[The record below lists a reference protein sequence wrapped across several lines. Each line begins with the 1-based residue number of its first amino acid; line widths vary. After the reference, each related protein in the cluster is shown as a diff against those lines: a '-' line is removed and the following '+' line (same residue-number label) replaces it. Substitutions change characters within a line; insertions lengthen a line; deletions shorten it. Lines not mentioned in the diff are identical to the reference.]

1 MVAVVAGNGLGLFN
15 TSLNTLGGQGVLG
28 QGGFGQAGGQT
39 WVNAAS
45 GNLILQFTDK
55 QLSGQGL
62 DLFHQRTYN
71 ALGDDE
77 GAWRWD
83 GERRVTLNGSLNVAG
98 SSVVRTTGDG
108 HETRYLWNGSLCLY
122 QSSDGEGAHDSL
134 KWDATA
140 SEWVWTDGSRRT
152 EERYNGT
159 SGLLRQ
165 VKDAT
170 GTLIE
175 YGYTSIGAE
184 EKLTSVKDA
193 SDQELVLVYNDGG
206 QLVRLDTRNY
216 ADWPLARQVYYS
228 YDDKGRLSS
237 VTTDLTPADNSIS
250 DGKVYTT
257 TYTYDGVSSRI
268 AGVSQSD
275 GTSVSFTYELVGSE
289 YRIKTVVDSS
299 GTTGFSYNLIERST
313 QIVDGAGRQWDYR
326 YDESGR
332 LLEVLAPTVG
342 TQRISTRYAYDAE
355 GNVLQITDGRGNTLS
370 YGYDA
375 NGNRVLER
383 DAAGNT
389 VKRVFSAA
397 NQVLNEIRFSE
408 PATWNAATSTWTEP
422 SSATG
427 EVTRFSYDADNR
439 LRFVLSPLGVVTEY
453 RYNGLGQRISE
464 RVFAD
469 ARYAVSSLAN
479 EVVIAESDLNTW
491 AVAQER
497 DLTRTSLTAWAYD
510 TQGNLSQTTRYATV
524 AADGLGV
531 LDAAA
536 TRTEWVYS
544 PNGQLKQSLVIRGVD
559 RSTRAVISSYG
570 YDGLGRLL
578 TEADASGSRTYT
590 YNGAS
595 RQVIFTN
602 SAGLSVTR
610 TYDTAG
616 RLLSVS
622 EEAASLPATRL
633 TQYRYDAA
641 GRLVMV
647 QDATGVRSYTF
658 YDELGRVSARVD
670 GRGAVTE
677 FRYNET
683 SQKAS
688 ETRYATRVDTSG
700 WYNGTQVVK
709 THIDQIRPAP
719 NASEDRKTTFT
730 YDSAGRLIES
740 ADALNNSKTY
750 GYDGLGRL
758 IREEDGER
766 VTRTFYD
773 EDGRV
778 AGALDAAGYLRE
790 NKYDAA
796 GRLTRVIRYSIL
808 TAEASRAS
816 GTFAQLRPSATGAL
830 SDWYFYDD
838 QGRQIGHVDEQGF
851 VSETVYDDAANKQ
864 QSIRYATVYTSPVGI
879 DFAAIRTAVAGGA
892 KQITT
897 TTFDGYGRVSQR
909 QDYAGTITAYTYD
922 AAGRL
927 ISEVRAQGAGEART
941 SLWRYDALGQVLGKL
956 SGEGAARITAG
967 MTDAQVQATYAQYG
981 LTYTF
986 DAAGRQLSVTDPAGN
1001 TVLSY
1006 FDAAGNLTYT
1016 VNKLG
1021 EVTETEYNAFGEA
1034 TKNTRFLDRV
1044 STTGLTGG
1052 LLTTPLSVLTQA
1064 IRNNAGNST
1073 QRYSFDRRGQLASST
1088 DALGYVTSYGYNGFG
1103 EKTSITRT
1111 ISQGSTPKSTTT
1123 WLAYSKRGELLE
1135 TAEDIGGLSR
1145 STFTEYDAFGRVI
1158 SRTDG
1163 RGLISKTRYDNGG
1176 RAVVQTNPLNQ
1187 SETTE
1192 YDAFGRV
1199 LKVTDALSRV
1209 TSYSYDDASRTLTQ
1223 TLPDGVTVVTSRNRH
1238 GETLSLKDA
1247 RGNTTSYTYNKD
1259 GQLLTSTNALSGVT
1273 TNTYDAAGLRLS
1285 VKDAS
1290 GNVIDYTYDALGRT
1304 LTATDALDNV
1314 STYDYDGQG
1323 RKIRLTEGYG
1333 SSAVRVTEYRYDAL
1347 GQLQS
1352 IVQDPAGL
1360 KLTTSYVY
1368 DGLGRQLEVRQGTLA
1383 SPAQQVTRYEF
1394 DNLGRRVAETVDP
1407 DGLKLSTLYEYNDN
1421 DQIIKKTQVL
1431 DPQTKTGYS
1440 TTYAYDNAGR
1450 LTSVTDVLG
1459 FTESYTYDTVGNR
1472 LTLKNKKGHVW
1483 TYSYDVRNRLVEE
1496 VSPSI
1501 SAGSIDAAGTVT
1513 AKTVRSVTL
1522 ISYDANG
1529 NVLSRSEG
1537 ILRDPTYPAVA
1548 DDVSQAR
1555 TTSYTYDKLNR
1566 QITITSPGWY
1576 NKATGAF
1583 QQAGDGTSNTF
1594 QVVTTVTYDAVGNAV
1609 RNRVKANNTGTAATD
1624 YVDSYKVYDKA
1635 GRVTHDIDA
1644 MGGVIAYGYDA
1655 VGNAISTKRYANALT
1670 GSVPARG
1677 YYLTA
1682 DITATNLVG
1691 DAAKD
1696 RTLTS
1701 SFDKAGRKVSVKQDF
1716 VTLFTFTG
1724 NVSTSTEASLA
1735 PTTVYTY
1742 DALGR
1747 VISETLQGRD
1757 ANGVVQQTGATTTY
1771 YYDKAGNRI
1780 GTVDALGYYTKS
1792 EYDQLGRLSRQIEYK
1807 TALSSW
1813 TTSSVPA
1820 APASQA
1826 DDRITEYD
1834 YDAMGRVTQVT
1845 RKNVRYWSQDATSF
1859 SGVVTSQELRGDIV
1873 ESTTTYDAVGNALTI
1888 TDALGNTTTTGYDAL
1903 GRVIKVTEPA
1913 RWATKAGAVDPFALG
1928 FDGIVLASPVTTY
1941 VLNVFGQA
1949 IREIRAA
1956 GVDANGVAQAGA
1968 SRTTR
1973 TLFDA
1978 VGNEIKSIDA
1988 TSNSETYK
1996 VDVAGRRIQELQA
2009 VDMTLNGWTWL
2020 DGNKFRFQQEI
2031 KRNFEYDKLGRQTAS
2046 IAWYGD
2052 WDGLTKAAKESV
2064 EYNGFGEI
2072 TARRMNGEL
2081 TALYNYNQVGRV
2093 ESYADMKDWIVGVS
2107 YDLAGNATRNT
2118 QIGQLWGSAD
2128 DDRITYTRYDKLG
2141 RAIEQHLPSFSA
2153 NTSADT
2159 LNNVALS
2166 KVTPIIRQS
2175 FDRWGNVLSRTDARG
2190 YSTQYGYDH
2199 NNRLYSETYAATTV
2213 LRENNTSYRAS
2224 AIKIHQFDAAGR
2236 HIADQDKIDPDNT
2249 TTSILRTRQKVY
2261 NQAGEMEREVDA
2273 LGNWRT
2279 YRVDAFGNRI
2289 ATRSETGVVTVDT
2302 FDQMDRHTS
2311 HGIIRNGAS
2320 VTLLTN
2326 RYDQAGR
2333 LVAETTGTAEVEET
2347 LTATANTSNWNSN
2360 ASGVAGNTRYTL
2372 RDALGNIQWQLNES
2386 KVIKLLGYDAY
2397 GRKVSERN
2405 NLGNSQTWTYS
2416 TGDWSRLI
2424 KHSDLSGRVFE
2435 YGYNLFGE
2443 LATETYKTNPAP
2455 DTENV
2460 SVRTY
2465 GYYENGLLKSI
2476 SDVFTSSSYGTEWG
2490 DFWNKYTY
2498 ISEYAYDRSG
2508 AKVLERTSGVNDY
2521 NFLSVPDLHGSY
2533 YASASEVRN
2542 QYDELGRLLA
2552 IKMPSGSYMTGSPE
2566 YSMSSVSTARI
2577 DNLAYSYDEFGN
2589 KRRIYLDTT
2598 SQTGV
2603 RTVRDDWYKYDA
2615 EGRVLVAEGF
2625 VDGTSVVA
2633 GKLNGVAKGY
2643 TESYNA
2649 SGQRISQETWNSTVN
2664 GQERYIKDS
2673 FTYNDLG
2680 LMQTQQYSYQYRAAA
2695 GDSNDAILSTA
2706 NMGMVSSL
2714 VYDAFGK
2721 RTSYSQYTNNTVS
2734 KVTHYSYRGDG
2745 MLHSQFENKIEGGV
2759 EWRAQAVYFNETNM
2773 IDAAGN
2779 QALYRWVAL
2788 NKNGSINSRGD
2799 YWTVFVGYDS
2809 YKELK
2814 VTVSSTKSGGAGV
2827 TQNYYSD
2834 RGELQGIVV
2843 KGAKNYTRQ
2852 LASNREGL
2860 VLDSGDGREAVY
2872 FSGRQLAEIG
2882 SRVDL
2887 ISQIEPVSQ
2896 DMFGL
2901 TPGNHVVAEGDT
2913 LQSIAMQVWGDDALW
2928 YLIADANGL
2937 SAADLLVV
2945 GDSLK
2950 IPNVQGATHND
2961 SNDFKPYNPR
2971 DVIGDTTPTP
2981 RPPKPKKKKKSGG
2994 LSSVV
2999 MVVVAVVAAVFTAGA
3014 ALSAMGAAG
3023 SFMSIGATAMTAGG
3037 VGAATLGGSAL
3048 AAGVAALGAGAMVG
3062 SAASQL
3068 SGMAMGVQDKFSWSQ
3083 VAAAGITGAISGGVG
3098 VYANGLT
3105 TAQRFVATAATN
3117 YPASYVGNKVAGLDA
3132 SFSWS
3137 AMAASVVGSAIGSYV
3152 GGYTGNAAK
3161 ATTLGGFVKGAA
3173 GNQFSALT
3181 TAAITDKWFGG
3192 ARPSYGQVATDAF
3205 GNTLAG
3211 YVVEEMAS
3219 RGVAQE
3225 VRTAMDAAGVAYS
3238 VNEHGGLET
3247 PSAHTLDAIERLARN
3262 GASGSEIAQL
3272 LNDEG
3277 MRSSILTKAVPLGD
3291 GRIAYH
3297 HESGAVSYSTLPDSP
3312 IVGTIDDLSG
3322 GALVLDPMLVSAVTG
3337 PSEDNAFVQTVNTVI
3352 PPIHDA
3358 QVALGAFAEQ
3368 HPIGSRIVGFGA
3380 QAVMYAAMGPA
3391 AAVKDIIFD
3400 NTLGPYIEQGQTYAE
3415 SRLSEFYQGKGVRS
3429 DAAPMAASAT
3439 FFGVSMVLGRVSEGI
3454 FAATHAY
3461 RRANVPNSAAAR
3473 RVEVSNGYSYQ
3484 FDEAGRIDL
3493 IEADLVRNPAQSRN
3507 VAAQRNAGG
3516 QDRLPDDQGG
3526 HYIGRR
3532 FNGPLEDFNHFAQ
3545 NGNFNMGP
3553 YKALE
3558 NSWDTALKQGSSVR
3572 VQIKPSYLGDSLRPD
3587 TLHVQ
3592 YWIDDV
3598 SDEVFF
3604 YNREGGR

>member
-28 QGGFGQAGGQT
+28 QGGFGQAGGQA

-55 QLSGQGL
+55 QFSGQGL

-71 ALGDDE
+71 AQGDYE
-77 GAWRWD
+77 GGWRWD

-108 HETRYLWNGSLCLY
+108 HETRYLWNGSLY

-159 SGLLRQ
+159 TGLLRQ

-175 YGYTSIGAE
+175 YGYTTIGAE

-193 SDQELVLVYNDGG
+193 SGQELVLVYNAGG
-206 QLVRLDTRNY
+206 QLERLDTRNY
-216 ADWPLARQVYYS
+216 AGWPLARQVYYS
-228 YDDKGRLSS
+228 YDAQGRLIS
-237 VTTDLTPADNSIS
+237 VTTDLTPADNSTS

-257 TYTYDGVSSRI
+257 TYAYDGASSRI

-299 GTTGFSYNLIERST
+299 GTTSFSYNLIGRST

-389 VKRVFSAA
+389 VKRVFNAA

-408 PATWNAATSTWTEP
+408 PATWNAVTSTWTESP
-422 SSATG
+422 SASG

-464 RVFAD
+464 RTFAD
-469 ARYAVSSLAN
+469 ARYAVTSLAN
-479 EVVIAESDLNTW
+479 EAVIAESDLNTW
-491 AVAQER
+491 VSDPIR
-497 DLTRTSLTAWAYD
+497 DLTRTSLTEWTYD
-510 TQGNLSQTTRYATV
+510 YRGNLSLTTRYATV
-524 AADGLGV
+524 TTSGV
-531 LDAAA
+531 GVMDAAA
-536 TRTEWVYS
+536 TRTELVYN
-544 PNGQLKQSLVIRGVD
+544 PRGMLIQSLVIQGAD
-559 RSTRAVISSYG
+559 RTTKVEVSSYS

-578 TEADASGSRTYT
+578 TEKDASGTRTYT

-595 RQVIFTN
+595 RQAIYTN

-610 TYDTAG
+610 TYDAAG

-622 EEAASLPATRL
+622 EEAASLPAARL

-641 GRLVMV
+641 GRLAMV

-709 THIDQIRPAP
+709 IHIDQIRPAA
-719 NASEDRKTTFT
+719 NASEDRKTIFT
-730 YDSAGRLIES
+730 YDSAGRLIGS

-758 IREEDGER
+758 IREEDGDR

-778 AGALDAAGYLRE
+778 AGVLDAAGYLRE

-796 GRLTRVIRYSIL
+796 GRLTRIIRYSIL
-808 TAEASRAS
+808 TPEASRAS
-816 GTFAQLRPSATGAL
+816 GTFAQLRPAATGAL

-864 QSIRYATVYTSPVGI
+864 QSIRYATVYTSLVGI

-956 SGEGAARITAG
+956 SGEGAVRITVG
-967 MTDAQVQATYAQYG
+967 MTDAQVQAVYAQYG
-981 LTYTF
+981 LTYGF

-1006 FDAAGNLTYT
+1006 FDAAGNLTHT

-1052 LLTTPLSVLTQA
+1052 LLTTSLSVLTQA
-1064 IRNNAGNST
+1064 IRNNAGNSA

-1088 DALGYVTSYGYNGFG
+1088 DALGYITSYGYNRFG
-1103 EKTSITRT
+1103 EKTSLTRT
-1111 ISQGSTPKSTTT
+1111 KSQGSAPKSTTT
-1123 WLAYSKRGELLE
+1123 WLAYSKRGELIQ

-1145 STFTEYDAFGRVI
+1145 STFTEYDAFGRVV

-1163 RGLISKTRYDNGG
+1163 RGLTSTTRYDNGG
-1176 RAVVQTNPLNQ
+1176 RVVVHTNPLNQ

-1209 TSYSYDDASRTLTQ
+1209 TSYSYNDASRTLTQ

-1273 TNTYDAAGLRLS
+1273 TNTYDEAGLKLS
-1285 VKDAS
+1285 VKDAA
-1290 GNVIDYTYDALGRT
+1290 GNVTSYTYDALGRT
-1304 LTATDALDNV
+1304 LTATDALGNV
-1314 STYDYDGQG
+1314 SAYDYDGQG
-1323 RKIRLTEGYG
+1323 RKIRLTEGVG
-1333 SSAVRVTEYRYDAL
+1333 SSAVRVTEYRYDTQ

-1360 KLTTSYVY
+1360 QLTTSYVY
-1368 DGLGRQLEVRQGTLA
+1368 DGLGRQLEVRRGTLA
-1383 SPAQQVTRYEF
+1383 FPTQQVTRYEF
-1394 DNLGRRVAETVDP
+1394 DNLGRRVAEYVDP
-1407 DGLKLSTLYEYNDN
+1407 DGLNLTTRYEYDGN
-1421 DQIIKKTQVL
+1421 DQVSKKIQVL
-1431 DPQTKTGYS
+1431 DANTSYA

-1450 LTSVTDVLG
+1450 LTSVTDALG
-1459 FTESYTYDTVGNR
+1459 FKESYTYDAVGNR
-1472 LTLKNKKGHVW
+1472 LTLKNKKGHIW
-1483 TYSYDVRNRLVEE
+1483 TYSYDERNRLVEE
-1496 VSPSI
+1496 VSPPLTV
-1501 SAGSIDAAGTVT
+1501 GNIDAAGTVT
-1513 AKTVRSVTL
+1513 AKTLRSVTL

-1537 ILRDPTYPAVA
+1537 ILRDPTYPAIV
-1548 DDVSQAR
+1548 DDASQAR

-1583 QQAGDGTSNTF
+1583 QQASDGTTNTF

-1609 RNRVKANNTGTAATD
+1609 RNRVKVNNSGTAATD
-1624 YVDSYKVYDKA
+1624 YVDSYKVYDKV

-1682 DITATNLVG
+1682 DITATNLVA
-1691 DAAKD
+1691 DAARD

-1701 SFDKAGRKVSVKQDF
+1701 SFDKAGRKVSVQQDF

-1724 NVSTSTEASLA
+1724 NVATSTEASLA

-1747 VISETLQGRD
+1747 VIRETLQARD
-1757 ANGVVQQTGATTTY
+1757 ANAVVQQTGATTTY

-1807 TALSSW
+1807 TALASW

-1820 APASQA
+1820 APSSQA
-1826 DDRITEYD
+1826 DDRITQYA
-1834 YDAMGRVTQVT
+1834 YDAMGRVTKVT
-1845 RKNVRYWSQDATSF
+1845 RENVRYWSQDATSF

-1913 RWATKAGAVDPFALG
+1913 RWAAKAGVVDPFALG

-1949 IREIRAA
+1949 IREIRAV

-1996 VDVAGRRIQELQA
+1996 VDVAGRRIQELQT

-2081 TALYNYNQVGRV
+2081 TALYNYNQVGRS
-2093 ESYADMKDWIVGVS
+2093 ESYADMKDWIVVVH

-2141 RAIEQHLPSFSA
+2141 RAIEQHLPAFSA

-2159 LNNVALS
+2159 LNNVALT

-2199 NNRLYSETYAATTV
+2199 NNRLYSETYAATSV
-2213 LRENNTSYRAS
+2213 LRENNTNYRAS

-2236 HIADQDKIDPDNT
+2236 HIADQDQIDPDNAAP
-2249 TTSILRTRQKVY
+2249 SILRTRHKVY

-2311 HGIIRNGAS
+2311 HGIIRNGAK

-2333 LVAETTGTAEVEET
+2333 LVAETTGTTEVEET
-2347 LTATANTSNWNSN
+2347 LSATANTSNWSSN
-2360 ASGVAGNTRYTL
+2360 VSGVAGNTRYTL
-2372 RDALGNIQWQLNES
+2372 RDARGNILWQLNES

-2424 KHSDLSGRVFE
+2424 KHSDLSGRVFD
-2435 YGYNLFGE
+2435 YTYNLFGE
-2443 LATETYKTNPAP
+2443 LATETVKGKT
-2455 DTENV
+2455 
-2460 SVRTY
+2460 TY
-2465 GYYENGLLKSI
+2465 PVWLGEYDSTLTRSYDYYENGLLKSI
-2476 SDVFTSSSYGTEWG
+2476 EDAEVNTKVIDGGTDTMSYRYKSAYTYDKSGLRVSEKNSSSILSRYAYGTSVDNYFENPQ
-2490 DFWNKYTY
+2490 D
-2498 ISEYAYDRSG
+2498 
-2508 AKVLERTSGVNDY
+2508 TS
-2521 NFLSVPDLHGSY
+2521 
-2533 YASASEVRN
+2533 SEVRYS
-2542 QYDELGRLLA
+2542 YDELGRLA
-2552 IKMPSGSYMTGSPE
+2552 AAKMPAGTLRAGAPELHMKFDFTGWSDLSGLVLE
-2566 YSMSSVSTARI
+2566 NTARV

-2589 KRRIYLDTT
+2589 RRRVYLDTT
-2598 SQTGV
+2598 SQAGV

-2643 TESYNA
+2643 TADYNA
-2649 SGQRISQETWNSTVN
+2649 SGQRISQETWNSSVN

-2721 RTSYSQYTNNTVS
+2721 RTSYSQYTNNSVS

-2809 YKELK
+2809 YKEFK
-2814 VTVSSTKSGGAGV
+2814 VTASSTNSAGAGV
-2827 TQNYYSD
+2827 TQNYYND
-2834 RGELQGIVV
+2834 RGELQEIVV
-2843 KGAKNYTRQ
+2843 TGKSNYTRAI
-2852 LASNREGL
+2852 ASNREGL
-2860 VLDSGDGREAVY
+2860 ILDSGDGREAVY
-2872 FSGRQLAEIG
+2872 FSGRQLAEVG

-2937 SAADLLVV
+2937 TAADVLVV

-2961 SNDFKPYNPR
+2961 ANDFKPYNPR

-3014 ALSAMGAAG
+3014 AAAAIASIGTTTGIGTAALAGGMGALGMGAGTAAMGLSYGLG
-3023 SFMSIGATAMTAGG
+3023 SAIAGG
-3037 VGAATLGGSAL
+3037 IAGGAI
-3048 AAGVAALGAGAMVG
+3048 G

-3068 SGMAMGVQDKFSWSQ
+3068 TGMALGVVDGFSWGQVAAGAITGGLTGGAGFYAGQMAGAGSWARNTSEILSGAVKNPGGWQMASAYATKGVFDYAASQ
-3083 VAAAGITGAISGGVG
+3083 VANRVVG
-3098 VYANGLT
+3098 LNT
-3105 TAQRFVATAATN
+3105 
-3117 YPASYVGNKVAGLDA
+3117 
-3132 SFSWS
+3132 SFSWG
-3137 AMAASVVGSAIGSYV
+3137 AVAAS
-3152 GGYTGNAAK
+3152 
-3161 ATTLGGFVKGAA
+3161 AA
-3173 GNQFSALT
+3173 GSVMGGSIGRNTPANWGRAGQILGDQVSAHT
-3181 TAAITDKWFGG
+3181 SAAMSDKWFGG
-3192 ARPSYGQVATDAF
+3192 SRPDYGQVAVDAF
-3205 GNTLAG
+3205 GNSLGNAIA
-3211 YVVEEMAS
+3211 EEM
-3219 RGVAQE
+3219 R
-3225 VRTAMDAAGVAYS
+3225 AAG
-3238 VNEHGGLET
+3238 T
-3247 PSAHTLDAIERLARN
+3247 RERLAEWTDGELRR
-3262 GASGSEIAQL
+3262 ASARVEDVQVYAAGP
-3272 LNDEG
+3272 DT
-3277 MRSSILTKAVPLGD
+3277 RLGLEATTIFYAD
-3291 GRIAYH
+3291 NPGTRA
-3297 HESGAVSYSTLPDSP
+3297 ESGAPDAAQEFAKMDEALL
-3312 IVGTIDDLSG
+3312 GNGWNAELDLSSLGGYASLQVAASQEVAHGNMTGHNPVGDVALQTLNSPAYRAFSSAIGMVGDGLGIVTG
-3322 GALVLDPMLVSAVTG
+3322 GAMTATG
-3337 PSEDNAFVQTVNTVI
+3337 IALTFAPEPTTLTKWAGVPLTTYGAAFT
-3352 PPIHDA
+3352 
-3358 QVALGAFAEQ
+3358 
-3368 HPIGSRIVGFGA
+3368 SKSIVGFGLNAMNFATALSGATSESSYMPGSALEWAVQASGGSPDA
-3380 QAVMYAAMGPA
+3380 QRGAVIA
-3391 AAVKDIIFD
+3391 D
-3400 NTLGPYIEQGQTYAE
+3400 
-3415 SRLSEFYQGKGVRS
+3415 
-3429 DAAPMAASAT
+3429 MAWGLAS
-3439 FFGVSMVLGRVSEGI
+3439 GRVLDARI
-3454 FAATHAY
+3454 ATGA
-3461 RRANVPNSAAAR
+3461 VT
-3473 RVEVSNGYSYQ
+3473 
-3484 FDEAGRIDL
+3484 
-3493 IEADLVRNPAQSRN
+3493 NPR
-3507 VAAQRNAGG
+3507 VAALLQPALVTTVSRQATMLTPKTWKIVTRIEPRAGLVDLG
-3516 QDRLPDDQGG
+3516 VKSFEN
-3526 HYIGRR
+3526 IVV
-3532 FNGPLEDFNHFAQ
+3532 PLAPPTTQ
-3545 NGNFNMGP
+3545 
-3553 YKALE
+3553 K
-3558 NSWDTALKQGSSVR
+3558 
-3572 VQIKPSYLGDSLRPD
+3572 
-3587 TLHVQ
+3587 
-3592 YWIDDV
+3592 
-3598 SDEVFF
+3598 
-3604 YNREGGR
+3604 